1 MSSNIMPIHS
11 KNLIYTYSFNGN
23 PLLSLKCIVAMGN
36 MYACIK
42 YGIFCLTSKRFIL
55 AILLLLISKTIKD
68 ADHKLC
74 TQVGSLTGHTVAA
87 T

>member
-11 KNLIYTYSFNGN
+11 KNLIYTYSFN

-42 YGIFCLTSKRFIL
+42 YGTFCLTSKRFIL
-55 AILLLLISKTIKD
+55 DFLLLLLISKTIKD